1 MPQRA
6 ILVRSADLTAV
17 LRKRLVSDRICNNLV
32 QMSRQELDRSL
43 KRIRDL
49 GLRLTPQRTEIL
61 SILIEAAAPV
71 SAQEVHQEIIQRQP
85 AVSLDTVYRNLTT
98 LTEVGLVSQV
108 GLQNRDSARF
118 EYQGQDHHHH
128 AVCLKCR
135 RSVCIGEISPQPAI
149 EKELKAVGFKTMGHV
164 FEIYGI
170 CASCMED
177 L

>member
-1 MPQRA
+1 MVSQR
-6 ILVRSADLTAV
+6 
-17 LRKRLVSDRICNNLV
+17 
-32 QMSRQELDRSL
+32 ELDHSF

-61 SILIEAAAPV
+61 SILIQAQAPI
-71 SAQEVHQEIIQRQP
+71 SAQEIHQSVIKRQP

-128 AVCLKCR
+128 AICLRCR
-135 RSVCIGEISPQPAI
+135 KSVCIGEISSQPGI
-149 EKELKAVGFKTMGHV
+149 EKELKVLGFKPMGHV
-164 FEIYGI
+164 FEVYGL
-170 CASCMED
+170 CADCRED
-177 L
+177 R